1 MTTDLVAV
9 QHTMAEND
17 CCKKG
22 PGYAFPLDAMSGPR
36 ETLLYVTCF
45 YTGTGRQKADYLA
58 TVDVDPSSP
67 TYSKVV
73 HRLRMPYVGDELH
86 HSGWNACSSCH
97 ADPLAARRFL
107 VLPCLLSGRIY
118 VTDIQKD
125 LKAPTLH
132 KVIEPHDIIE
142 KTGLGYPH
150 TAHCLASGD
159 IMVSCLGDKEGNA
172 QGSGFL
178 LLDSNFNVKGRW
190 EKAGHSPLFGYD
202 FWYQPRHKIMISSS
216 FGAPAAFTKGFDLQ
230 HVSDGLYGRHL
241 HIYSW
246 PEGELKQTLDLGNA
260 GLIPLEIRFLH
271 NPNKDTGFVGCAL
284 GSNVVRFFKNSDGSW
299 DHENWILPEMPS
311 ATVFVLISLDDRF
324 LYLSNWF
331 HGDIR
336 QYNIQDPANPKLTG
350 QVWLGGLIQKGSP
363 VVAEAEDGTTF
374 QIDVLEVQFYP
385 EVVEKGGHMLQI
397 DVDTEKGGLAINPNF
412 YVDFGPEPD
421 GPSLAHEI
429 RYPAKYSEVISL
441 APLEH
446 LSFLEK
452 KIATENNKYS

>member
-1 MTTDLVAV
+1 
-9 QHTMAEND
+9 
-17 CCKKG
+17 
-22 PGYAFPLDAMSGPR
+22 
-36 ETLLYVTCF
+36 
-45 YTGTGRQKADYLA
+45 
-58 TVDVDPSSP
+58 
-67 TYSKVV
+67 
-73 HRLRMPYVGDELH
+73 
-86 HSGWNACSSCH
+86 
-97 ADPLAARRFL
+97 
-107 VLPCLLSGRIY
+107 
-118 VTDIQKD
+118 
-125 LKAPTLH
+125 
-132 KVIEPHDIIE
+132 
-142 KTGLGYPH
+142 
-150 TAHCLASGD
+150 
-159 IMVSCLGDKEGNA
+159 
-172 QGSGFL
+172 
-178 LLDSNFNVKGRW
+178 
-190 EKAGHSPLFGYD
+190 
-202 FWYQPRHKIMISSS
+202 MISSS

-260 GLIPLEIRFLH
+260 GLIPLE
-271 NPNKDTGFVGCAL
+271 DTGFVGCAL

-299 DHENWILPEMPS
+299 DHEISISVKPLKVQNWILPEMPS

-374 QIDVLEVQFYP
+374 QIDVLEVQGHKLRGGPQMMQLSLDGKRLYVTNSIFSAWDRQFYP

-421 GPSLAHEI
+421 GPHWHMRSDIQVATAH
-429 RYPAKYSEVISL
+429 PTFGFKL
-441 APLEH
+441 P
-446 LSFLEK
+446 
-452 KIATENNKYS
+452 T